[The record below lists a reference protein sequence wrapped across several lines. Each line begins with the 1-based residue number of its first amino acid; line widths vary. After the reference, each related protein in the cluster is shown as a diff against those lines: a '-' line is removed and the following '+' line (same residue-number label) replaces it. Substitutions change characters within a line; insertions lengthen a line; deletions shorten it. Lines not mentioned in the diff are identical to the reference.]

1 MDKSMSPV
9 GNTSLWV
16 AACRAIETESDE
28 PLFVDPFARS
38 LAGDAGSE
46 FHERASSIGTLPY
59 LTIRTK
65 YFDDELQKF
74 VREGHIRQVVLLA
87 AGMDT
92 RAFRFNWPADLR
104 WFEVD
109 RQEIFDHKESVLAGM
124 NAKASCE
131 RTTVVADLGR
141 DWITALSDAGFD
153 ATQPS
158 VFLVEGLLVYLP
170 EEMVDRL
177 IIQIASVTPEGSVL
191 LTDIP
196 GADLLTSPFM
206 AEHLKTLEQAGCPL
220 IFGVSDPEAFCERL
234 GWSAKV
240 VVPGEEKAN
249 YGRWTFP
256 VVPRSVPGV
265 PRSYLVTA
273 SRAA

>member
-1 MDKSMSPV
+1 MSPV

-16 AACRAIETESDE
+16 AACRAIETESDD

-46 FHERASSIGTLPY
+46 FEERASAIGTNPY

-65 YFDDELQKF
+65 YFDDELQKV
-74 VREGHIRQVVLLA
+74 VREGQIRQVVLLA

-92 RAFRFNWPADLR
+92 RAFRFDWPADLR

-109 RQEIFDHKESVLAGM
+109 RQEIFDHKEAVLAGM

-131 RTTVVADLGR
+131 RTTVVADLAH
-141 DWITALSDAGFD
+141 DWISALSAAGFD
-153 ATQPS
+153 AELPS

-177 IIQIASVTPEGSVL
+177 LSQIASVTPEGSVL

-196 GADLLTSPFM
+196 GTELLTSPFM
-206 AEHLKTLEQAGCPL
+206 ADHLKVLEQAGCPW

-240 VVPGEEKAN
+240 VVPGEDKAN

-265 PRSYLVTA
+265 PRSYFVTA
-273 SRAA
+273 SRVV